1 VLLSARGISK
11 SFASKDVL
19 KTVDVIVDE
28 GDRIGLVGPNG
39 SGKSTLLRIL
49 VGEIR
54 PDTGDLDLATSKI
67 AYLPQ
72 FTDLSEKTIEDIVS
86 NPFELAEET
95 RLVELERLMG
105 RASEDPS
112 IDLNAVAAEY
122 ARLQEEVVARKPH
135 ELEER
140 KEKALLR
147 LGLTDRAID
156 RKVEEMSGGERTR
169 VMLARALMQADEA
182 ELLILDEP
190 TSHLDI
196 ETTESLEDYLKH
208 YPGAVIVV
216 SHDRYF
222 LDRTV
227 NEIWDLDEGVLTEY
241 KGAYS
246 EYVKKKEL
254 ELNKRRIAFEKN
266 QAERERHLR
275 IADDLHVRLK
285 FASTHKTR
293 LKMVERMEEV
303 TKPKERRAPKINLQT
318 KARSG
323 KNVLTLKDFSVSR
336 AGKQIFHDIELEL
349 NQGDRIGI
357 FGPNGGGK
365 TTLLKAL
372 IGELPF
378 EGEYDIAPGA
388 VIGYFA
394 QDHDGLEQDLTPEEQ
409 LSATLTDEERSKA
422 RSMLAQL
429 MVTNQQMETK
439 IGDLSG
445 GERAK
450 VALAVLTSQK
460 SNLLMLDEP
469 TNYLDLPSREAVERA
484 LKSYGETLILV
495 THDRY
500 LLDAICTK
508 VAHLKGGGLEVFGGT
523 YSEMRR
529 LLPPVELVA
538 EAGTYRVMSGFT
550 DWETH
555 TKYRPGDKVMIAPQ
569 EIERFRWAIDAG
581 KIKKGYQKGLKK
593 ISTRE

>member
-1 VLLSARGISK
+1 MLLSARGIAK
-11 SFASKDVL
+11 SFGSKDVL
-19 KTVDVIVDE
+19 KTVDVLVDE
-28 GDRIGLVGPNG
+28 DDRVGLVGPNG
-39 SGKSTLLRIL
+39 SGKSTLLKIL
-49 VGEIR
+49 IGEIK
-54 PDTGDLDLATSKI
+54 PDVGDLQVATARI

-72 FTDLSEKTIEDIVS
+72 LTDLSEKTIEDIVS
-86 NPFELAEET
+86 NPFESVEEARLA
-95 RLVELERLMG
+95 ELERLMS
-105 RASEDPS
+105 RAAEDPL
-112 IDLNAVAAEY
+112 IDLDSIAAEY

-156 RKVEEMSGGERTR
+156 RRVEEMSGGERTR
-169 VMLARALMQADEA
+169 VMLARALLQADEA
-182 ELLILDEP
+182 DLLILDEP

-196 ETTESLEDYLKH
+196 DTTESLEDFLKH

-227 NEIWDLDEGVLTEY
+227 SEIWDLDDGVLTEY
-241 KGAYS
+241 KGTYT

-254 ELNKRRIAFEKN
+254 ELDKKRIAFEKN
-266 QAERERHLR
+266 QTERERNLR
-275 IADDLHVRLK
+275 IADDLHARLR

-293 LKMVERMEEV
+293 LKMVDRMDELAR
-303 TKPKERRAPKINLQT
+303 PKDRRSPTVSLQT

-323 KNVLTLKDFSVSR
+323 RDVLTLKDFSVKR
-336 AGKQIFHDIELEL
+336 GGKRIFEDVSLEL
-349 NQGDRIGI
+349 TQGDKIGV

-372 IGELPF
+372 IGELPW

-388 VIGYFA
+388 VIGYYA
-394 QDHDGLEQDLTPEEQ
+394 QDHDGLDQELTPEEQ
-409 LSATLTDEERSKA
+409 LALALTNEERGKA

-439 IGDLSG
+439 IRDLSG

-450 VALAVLTSQK
+450 VALAVLTAQK
-460 SNLLMLDEP
+460 SNLLLLDEP

-484 LKSYGETLILV
+484 LRSYDETLILV

-508 VAHLKGGGLEVFGGT
+508 VAHLKDGSLEVFGGT
-523 YSEMRR
+523 YSDFRR

-538 EAGTYRVMSGFT
+538 EAGTYWVLSGFT

-555 TKYRPGDKVMIAPQ
+555 TKYRPGDKLMIAPQ

-593 ISTRE
+593 VSSKE